1 MSDIEDQVAEVMA
14 RAAAE
19 HRIEALLDFLRN
31 HPTAALV
38 AVVYESEDENPD
50 GPFYEVFFDTDHARA
65 VGMLTTAA
73 TDLAHTLLYGSE
85 EAED

>member
-1 MSDIEDQVAEVMA
+1 VSDIEDQVAEVMA

-38 AVVYESEDENPD
+38 AVVYESEDDNPED
-50 GPFYEVFFDTDHARA
+50 GPVYEVFFDCDHATA

-73 TDLAHTLLYGSE
+73 TDLAHTLLFGSE
-85 EAED
+85 DDE